1 MEAVPAEMFMQAL
14 YTLVGAGALYGGIRA
29 DLKAMHEKVAMAAS
43 SATRAHERIDN
54 LIGGNRGKKA

>member
-1 MEAVPAEMFMQAL
+1 MFMQAI

-29 DLKAMHEKVAMAAS
+29 DLKAMNEKVAIAVS

-54 LIGGNRGKKA
+54 LIGGGNRGKEA